1 MVDLLVADDLRMREG
16 VKDALGMELNTA
28 LFPILLKH
36 LKSIVAHFF
45 EHEQAKPQSPFSH
58 FIEQAISMLRLFFKR
73 INEPLAKPVAKRL
86 AGLLVDFARYTNQLG
101 SLGSDFSPF
110 ATRIK
115 YKMAQLCELLVA
127 HKDRPPLV
135 NSPVLKSQLIGYFL
149 AWATSI
155 IIVHLHILT
164 PLPFSFSDF
173 CFALA
178 AFYNRLK
185 LRPRHALRNP
195 PFTNPDVIN
204 VCLFSRHYDYLSF
217 LLTEVTKLEAVAVCS
232 RKGKMVAGGK
242 IWGGLQQQDGG
253 GGVLEQAA
261 ALQRKLA
268 SITRKIVK
276 LAGFRK
282 QTINCLVKLMAANIN
297 PAFRYFVNMFHYP
310 DNRIKQANTH
320 ILWEVVKQGGHLL
333 PELVKPVRATGLDKI
348 MITRPDLTLALAICK
363 VCGSANFKEVTE
375 VILNIFDYC
384 KGVIKFLKASI
395 KREVA
400 TTSQRCSGG
409 TCSPHSC
416 SPSLPGPRATTMCRP
431 RSRTCWLALP
441 TSPWSP
447 FNPHR
452 ASAEEDKAAR
462 NLEQVTEAFLNVIHY

>member
-101 SLGSDFSPF
+101 SLGSDFSPI

-155 IIVHLHILT
+155 IIVSCILAKEASRQRANRD
-164 PLPFSFSDF
+164 LSIA
-173 CFALA
+173 CLKALA

-268 SITRKIVK
+268 LITRKIVK

-400 TTSQRCSGG
+400 VTGALSCM
-409 TCSPHSC
+409 PHSFYVHIW
-416 SPSLPGPRATTMCRP
+416 LTT
-431 RSRTCWLALP
+431 
-441 TSPWSP
+441 
-447 FNPHR
+447 
-452 ASAEEDKAAR
+452 
-462 NLEQVTEAFLNVIHY
+462 Q